1 MEDKVV
7 LLKDDDY
14 LTFWKD
20 NLTKDDFYRT
30 VQITTVANTTSPTAL
45 VLPMLA
51 FARSG
56 QALLL
61 SGEEINEAQ
70 LIYEFQI
77 LIEA

>member
-30 VQITTVANTTSPTAL
+30 VQITTVVNTTSPTPL
-45 VLPMLA
+45 VP
-51 FARSG
+51 SSC
-56 QALLL
+56 Q
-61 SGEEINEAQ
+61 EEKLTKPN
-70 LIYEFQI
+70 
-77 LIEA
+77 